1 MQRFTFILFIF
12 QLLVFQASAFQQSVQ
27 PVKHLSLEDG
37 LLSSTINVIEQ
48 DSSGYIWFGTNVG
61 LTRYDGYR
69 FRNYTVSDGLPGNGV
84 SNLKYDKQG
93 RLWIMTQGELCYFFE
108 GEFYYH
114 DKPLPEQQENA
125 QITSFTIAQNGHL
138 WFTTK
143 EKLIALDSALSKV
156 VWTSDS
162 ITNMPFNNP
171 KIQFEDNKGALWLH
185 DDDNYMLKIVEEEVV
200 LVPLKLSSPTN
211 KFVRAACIDN
221 DIFYTNGR
229 NLIQL
234 NQNNASIRKLPGDEG
249 YYLDDIQETIVHSLN
264 GQLVQS
270 DLPFLTKDSEN
281 RIWTAEVGGR
291 FITLDTLKN
300 DIPELPEGIV
310 ASDMFEDVSGNLWF
324 ATRNQGVYFLDA
336 SIYSA
341 ANSIRLFLDEKS
353 ITNICSSDN
362 YTYIISDDAL
372 YRFHEDQDSFYLQED
387 VPGGINSIAFLN
399 EEDILLSY
407 ENKILRYNSK
417 IQSQYDIQGI
427 SVMAVSND
435 ILYYGTGT
443 QLKQTTFDN
452 LHTPSHQKSIL
463 NRLVTCI
470 FVDKKGQ
477 KWIGTEEGLYK
488 YTSGGNS
495 AKDKNKLDI
504 IFVNSISDIGQTND
518 GTIWVA
524 TKDAGVIGLRDD
536 NKRVI
541 HINTDN
547 YLSHN
552 YCTGLIA
559 EDSILWVATSTSVH
573 KIADIDFEKEQ
584 YYLSSLSKRD
594 VSQIAGIQS
603 IDVNK
608 NYVFIGTKGG
618 LIQVDKQYFARNYDA
633 SEVLVTDIFQGDNKP
648 LLIKDLVELTYENN
662 GIRINYAA
670 INYAQQNNIV
680 YHYRMK
686 GADEEWIKTKDVA
699 TPIYLLQPG
708 SYTFEV
714 QALGG
719 SWKAASK
726 AESLDI
732 NVSPPFT
739 QTTGFR
745 LLMAFFGAVV
755 LISLYRIYDD
765 DRQKTRLKEVVAQK
779 TADLKGNVNELE
791 RINHE
796 LEEFNYVVAHDL
808 KAPLRS
814 IYSFSQLLIRTD
826 GENISKSG
834 KDYVDFIQQSA
845 LRLQKTIED
854 LLSFSSIDKT
864 ESAETEVNLNE
875 VLDHALDNLQ
885 GTIEVQNVQIQ
896 RKDLPTL
903 RANPAHMLQVFQ
915 NLIGNGIK
923 YQPADNQPIISIDS
937 VSKENEWLFAVK
949 DNGIGIDKQ
958 YEDKVFRI
966 FQRLHSAE
974 QYSGTGIGLP
984 IVKKIIESNGGKI
997 WFESE
1002 LGKGTTFFFTLPK

>member
-1 MQRFTFILFIF
+1 MQRFTFILIILQLIGF
-12 QLLVFQASAFQQSVQ
+12 QVSAFQQPVQ
-27 PVKHLSLEDG
+27 SVKHLSLENG

-69 FRNYTVSDGLPGNGV
+69 FKNYTVSDGLPGNGV
-84 SNLKYDKQG
+84 SNLEYDKQG

-114 DKPLPEQQENA
+114 NKALPEQPENA
-125 QITSFTIAQNGHL
+125 QITSFTISQNGHL

-143 EKLIALDSALSKV
+143 EKLIALDSTLNKV

-171 KIQFEDNKGALWLH
+171 KIQFEDNKGMLWIH
-185 DDDNYMLKIVEEEVV
+185 DDDNYMLKIAGEEVV
-200 LVPLKLSSPTN
+200 LVPLKFSSPAN
-211 KFVRAACIDN
+211 KFIRAACID
-221 DIFYTNGR
+221 DKIFYTNGQ

-249 YYLDDIQETIVHSLN
+249 YYLDNIQETIVRSPN
-264 GQLVQS
+264 GQIVQS
-270 DLPFLTKDSEN
+270 DLPFLTKDSKN
-281 RIWTAEVGGR
+281 RVWTAEAGSGFV
-291 FITLDTLKN
+291 ILDSLKN
-300 DIPELPEGIV
+300 KMPKLPGGII
-310 ASDMFEDVSGNLWF
+310 ASDMFEDMSGNLWF

-336 SIYSA
+336 STHSA
-341 ANSIRLFLDEKS
+341 ANSIHLFLDKKS

-362 YTYIISDDAL
+362 YTYIISNDTL
-372 YRFHEDQDSFYLQED
+372 YRFHENQDSFYLQED
-387 VPGGINSIAFLN
+387 VPGGINAITFLN

-407 ENKILRYNSK
+407 KNKILQYNGS
-417 IQSQYDIQGI
+417 IQSEYDIQGI
-427 SVMAVSND
+427 SVMAASND
-435 ILYYGTGT
+435 MLYYGVGT
-443 QLKQTTFDN
+443 QLRQTTFDN
-452 LHTPSHQKSIL
+452 LHDPSRYKSIL

-470 FVDKKGQ
+470 FIDQKGQ

-488 YTSGGNS
+488 YTSSNN
-495 AKDKNKLDI
+495 KNKLDI
-504 IFVNSISDIGQTND
+504 IFVNSISDIGQID

-524 TKDAGVIGLRDD
+524 TKDAGVLGLREGEEQII
-536 NKRVI
+536 R
-541 HINTDN
+541 INTDN

-552 YCTGLIA
+552 YCTGLVA
-559 EDSILWVATSTSVH
+559 EDSILWVATGTSVH
-573 KIADIDFEKEQ
+573 KIANIDFEKEQ

-594 VSQIAGIQS
+594 VSQIADIQS
-603 IDVNK
+603 IDVNN
-608 NYVFIGTKGG
+608 NYVFIGTKDG
-618 LIQVDKQYFARNYDA
+618 LIQIDKQYFARNYEA
-633 SEVLVTDIFQGDNKP
+633 SKILITDIFQGDNKP
-648 LLIKDLVELTYENN
+648 ILLKDLVELSYKNN

-680 YHYRMK
+680 YRYRMK
-686 GADEEWIKTKDVA
+686 GADEGWIKTKDVA

-708 SYTFEV
+708 NYTFEV

-719 SWKAASK
+719 AWKSSSKAAK
-726 AESLDI
+726 IDI
-732 NVSPPFT
+732 HVSPPFT

-745 LLMAFFGAVV
+745 LLMAFLGAVI

-779 TADLKGNVNELE
+779 TADLKENVNQLE
-791 RINHE
+791 RTNHE

-814 IYSFSQLLIRTD
+814 IYSFSQLLKRTD
-826 GENISKSG
+826 GENISTSG
-834 KDYVDFIQQSA
+834 KDYVNFIQQSA
-845 LRLQKTIED
+845 LRLQETIED

-875 VLDHALDNLQ
+875 VLDSALDNLQ
-885 GTIEVQNVQIQ
+885 GTIEVQNVEIQ

-903 RANPAHMLQVFQ
+903 LANPAHMLQVFQ

-923 YQPADNQPIISIDS
+923 YQPEDNQPIISIEC
-937 VSKENEWLFAVK
+937 VSKGNEWLFSVK

-966 FQRLHSAE
+966 FQRLHSVE

-1002 LGKGTTFFFTLPK
+1002 LGKETTFFFTLPKT